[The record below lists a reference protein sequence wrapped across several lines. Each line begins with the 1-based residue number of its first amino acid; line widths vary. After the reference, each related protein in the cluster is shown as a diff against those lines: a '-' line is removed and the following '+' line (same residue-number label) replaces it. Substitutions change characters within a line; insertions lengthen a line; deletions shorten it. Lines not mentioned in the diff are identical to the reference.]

1 MSLEHKLQV
10 LQNILR
16 EYESV
21 AIAFSG
27 GVDSTFLAKV
37 AYDVLGDKALA
48 VTAISETF
56 PARELE
62 EAKRLA
68 REIGISQEF
77 IHTKELNNSKFA
89 ENSPERCYFCKNE
102 LFSKIKELALER
114 GYKYVL
120 DGANYD
126 DLNDYRPGMKAGK
139 ELGVKS
145 PLKEAK
151 ITKEDIRILSRQLGL
166 PTWDKPS
173 FACLSSR
180 FPYGHKITKEN
191 LAMVD
196 QAENFLRDLGFGQLR
211 VRHHQDMAR
220 IELEPKAMQEA
231 LTKADLI
238 VEKLK
243 SIGYTYITLDLQGYR
258 TGSMNAGLKEVEKYR
273 ES

>member
-1 MSLEHKLQV
+1 
-10 LQNILR
+10 
-16 EYESV
+16 
-21 AIAFSG
+21 
-27 GVDSTFLAKV
+27 
-37 AYDVLGDKALA
+37 
-48 VTAISETF
+48 
-56 PARELE
+56 
-62 EAKRLA
+62 
-68 REIGISQEF
+68 
-77 IHTKELNNSKFA
+77 
-89 ENSPERCYFCKNE
+89 
-102 LFSKIKELALER
+102 
-114 GYKYVL
+114 
-120 DGANYD
+120 
-126 DLNDYRPGMKAGK
+126 MKAGK